1 MRTILRVA
9 LSFSLITGLSM
20 AQHGGGF
27 RGGGGGFA
35 HGGIGGGGF
44 RGGIGVGHGGFIG
57 GGFRTGLA
65 VSGFHGGFGGF
76 NGGFYG
82 RGFGYHPAYGY
93 GYSWPYLYSGF
104 GLGYSYWPGYYGY
117 PNGYSYPPYY
127 SSPSPNVT
135 VVYPQSAQPAQA
147 ASAERATP
155 AIHSYDEYGQ
165 EVKQSPSS
173 DGSPIYLIASRDHV
187 IRAAVA
193 YWVAGSMLHYVTLQ
207 HEEKELSLDSV
218 DRDLSARLNRERHVP
233 FSLPIAP

>member
-44 RGGIGVGHGGFIG
+44 RGGVGIGHGGFVG

-76 NGGFYG
+76 YG

-93 GYSWPYLYSGF
+93 GYYWPYLYSGF
-104 GLGYSYWPGYYGY
+104 GLGYSYWPSYYGY
-117 PNGYSYPPYY
+117 PYGYSYPPYY

-135 VVYPQSAQPAQA
+135 VVYPQSPQSAQT
-147 ASAERATP
+147 ASAEHATP

-165 EVKQSPSS
+165 EVKHSASS
-173 DGSPIYLIASRDHV
+173 GGSPIYLIASRDHV
-187 IRAAVA
+187 IRAVVA

-218 DRDLSARLNRERHVP
+218 DRDLSAQLNRERHVP
-233 FSLPIAP
+233 FSLATQP